1 MASVA
6 SSIKGAGYRC
16 AYGASKAAVIGLTKS
31 IAVDYVEKGIRANA
45 ICPGKRRKEGRT
57 HTHKIFYITFTMYFS
72 YKL

>member
-31 IAVDYVEKGIRANA
+31 VAVDYVEKGIRANA
-45 ICPGKRRKEGRT
+45 ICPGKGRKEGRIHT
-57 HTHKIFYITFTMYFS
+57 HTKYSI
-72 YKL
+72 